1 LSIEI
6 NNKDNFPGFAGAVIA
21 YILRPIVLKLESK
34 NISRTKSIIMI
45 YLVFGILLTTAVIF
59 IAPIFVD
66 NTREFIN
73 TVPEI
78 TTEYGEKFN
87 KY

>member
-1 LSIEI
+1 
-6 NNKDNFPGFAGAVIA
+6 
-21 YILRPIVLKLESK
+21 
-34 NISRTKSIIMI
+34 MI

-78 TTEYGEKFN
+78 TTEYGEN
-87 KY
+87 LIKY